1 MVLSQ
6 NTKIQESHLEI
17 LITKSKTDQHKEG
30 NVVYIFRIKSEC
42 CTVKYLEVYLQ
53 KAKLDISND
62 KESPVIYCIFK
73 TKSGHKISKTKR
85 VSCSRIREIIKGYT
99 SEMAVT
105 PKKFVL
111 HILRSSGASATANN
125 SISDRLI
132 S

>member
-1 MVLSQ
+1 MLSQ

-42 CTVKYLEVYLQ
+42 CAVKYLEVYLQ
-53 KAKLDISND
+53 KAKLDISDD
-62 KESPVIYCIFK
+62 KESRVIYCIFK
-73 TKSGHKISKTKR
+73 TKSSQKISKTKGI
-85 VSCSRIREIIKGYT
+85 SCSRIREIIEGYT
-99 SEMAVT
+99 SKMTVT

-125 SISDRLI
+125 DILDRLI

>member
-1 MVLSQ
+1 MLSG

-73 TKSGHKISKTKR
+73 TKSGHKISKAKR

-125 SISDRLI
+125 DILDRLI

>member
-1 MVLSQ
+1 MLSG

-62 KESPVIYCIFK
+62 KESPLIYRIFK
-73 TKSGHKISKTKR
+73 TKLGRKYQRQREFHISELGRFLKTTYR
-85 VSCSRIREIIKGYT
+85 RSR
-99 SEMAVT
+99 
-105 PKKFVL
+105 
-111 HILRSSGASATANN
+111 
-125 SISDRLI
+125 
-132 S
+132 